1 MDIMILT
8 AEQAAALPGPFV
20 IDGYDMTVQ
29 DCEGY
34 ALNGPMNR
42 APGPP
47 PPWSDLDQPCPTC
60 GGQNCSSP
68 RGLPFG
74 AICTEPSHD
83 CSDCYGTGRRVVELE
98 TATQTEVDAYET
110 DSLGLFTVNVQSYI
124 SGSILCDDQYRIAA
138 TKVET

>member
-8 AEQAAALPGPFV
+8 AEQAKAVKAGEPFIVDGERHVTTSTGPGHV
-20 IDGYDMTVQ
+20 TSELV
-29 DCEGY
+29 
-34 ALNGPMNR
+34 
-42 APGPP
+42 PP